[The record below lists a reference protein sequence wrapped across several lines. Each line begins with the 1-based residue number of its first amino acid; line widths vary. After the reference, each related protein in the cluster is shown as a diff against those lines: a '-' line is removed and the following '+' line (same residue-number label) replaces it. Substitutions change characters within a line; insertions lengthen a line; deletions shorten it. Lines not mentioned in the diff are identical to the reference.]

1 MVTSVS
7 WKLTLAF
14 LSTERWV
21 PGWAGVTLPSRM
33 FPAVDAFRLPYQGP
47 GWVQPLAKRLVDS
60 AGVWAAA
67 LGRAASAF
75 PLRSRQPFCSPD
87 GSNLRPPLYAG
98 AVLSFFPE
106 TNKTCFSILLGLKY
120 LSPFFFFT
128 GQEEGSC
135 CRQRKETITG
145 PNRSRSCATAAHSL
159 GGRNIGPQTWN
170 KTLSK
175 CLWAAQEKHPPESYL
190 IKRDL

>member
-1 MVTSVS
+1 MS
-7 WKLTLAF
+7 
-14 LSTERWV
+14 
-21 PGWAGVTLPSRM
+21 
-33 FPAVDAFRLPYQGP
+33 PATCQASGRFCRCMSCSPRQGC
-47 GWVQPLAKRLVDS
+47 
-60 AGVWAAA
+60 
-67 LGRAASAF
+67 LGL

-175 CLWAAQEKHPPESYL
+175 CL
-190 IKRDL
+190 